1 LPTGQKG
8 RIEGRKIR
16 VDSMDSLRNALF
28 RALDKSHLP
37 MLRSCLSLGVS
48 PAFLPGD
55 EMPVFHAALSA
66 PFVDLEVLKTLEEA
80 GADPAM
86 RSPFDLSGALHM
98 AIALPEPEVL
108 DWLLAERLDV
118 NMRTGAGETPLI
130 WAAQAPEDEDADP
143 RHAEW
148 ALRDARTLIAAGA
161 EIDITD
167 DTGRTALH
175 YAAEAGSEEMVA
187 LLLLAGAD
195 VARVDGQGDTP
206 LHLAVGKGHD
216 PAARALLEAGADP
229 NVRNNK
235 GCNCLHQLAD
245 LFLTD
250 MTPAHLRLANALLAA
265 GGDLGALDH
274 RGLNPLVAAA
284 ATGNIPVAAV
294 FVSRGAKVDAENG
307 AALRQALLFEDD
319 DMTDLLLKAGAA
331 PGLAGED
338 GERPLHLAAQEG
350 FVHGVRALLNHGAD
364 IETRNIDGETPLL
377 VAVRM
382 RRYDVAALLIE
393 RGADVA
399 SRDQYG
405 NTAEALADQRRDVV
419 LKRLLAS
426 VPVVG

>member
-1 LPTGQKG
+1 
-8 RIEGRKIR
+8 
-16 VDSMDSLRNALF
+16 MDSLRSALF
-28 RALDKSHLP
+28 RALHKSHLP

-66 PFVDLEVLKTLEEA
+66 SFVDVEALKILEEA

-86 RSPFDLSGALHM
+86 RHPFDLSGALHV
-98 AIALPEPEVL
+98 AVALPEPEVL
-108 DWLLAERLDV
+108 DWLLAEQLDV
-118 NMRTGAGETPLI
+118 NGRTRTGETPLI
-130 WAAQAPEDEDADP
+130 RAAQAPEDDDIDP
-143 RHAEW
+143 RHPEW
-148 ALRDARTLIAAGA
+148 ALRDVRTLIAAGA
-161 EIDITD
+161 EIDIAD
-167 DTGRTALH
+167 EAGRTALH
-175 YAAEAGSEEMVA
+175 YAAEAGAEEMIA

-195 VARVDGQGDTP
+195 VGRSDGHGDTP
-206 LHLAVGKGHD
+206 LHLAVGKGFD

-229 NVRNNK
+229 NVRNDK

-265 GGDLGALDH
+265 GGDLEALDH

-331 PGLAGED
+331 AGLAGDE

-350 FVHGVRALLNHGAD
+350 FVHGVRALLGHGAD
-364 IETRNIDGETPLL
+364 IEARNIDGETALL

-382 RRYDVAALLIE
+382 RRYDVVALLIE
-393 RGADVA
+393 RGADA
-399 SRDQYG
+399 SSRDQYG
-405 NTAEALADQRRDVV
+405 NTAGSLAERRKDAV
-419 LKRLLAS
+419 LKRLLNS
-426 VPVVG
+426 IPVIG

>member
-1 LPTGQKG
+1 
-8 RIEGRKIR
+8 
-16 VDSMDSLRNALF
+16 MDSLRNALF
-28 RALDKSHLP
+28 RALEKSHLP
-37 MLRSCLSLGVS
+37 MLRSSLSLGVS

-55 EMPVFHAALSA
+55 AMPVFHAALAA
-66 PFVDLEVLKTLEEA
+66 PFVDLEVLKALEEA

-86 RSPFDLSGALHM
+86 RNPFDLSSALHM
-98 AIALPEPEVL
+98 AVALPDPEVL

-118 NMRTGAGETPLI
+118 NARTRAGETPLI

-161 EIDITD
+161 EIDVAD
-167 DTGRTALH
+167 EKGRTALH
-175 YAAEAGSEEMVA
+175 YAAETGSEAMIA

-195 VARVDGQGDTP
+195 VGVLDGQGDTP
-206 LHLAVGKGHD
+206 LHLAVGKGFD

-229 NVRNNK
+229 NLRNDK

-265 GGDLGALDH
+265 GGDLEALDH

-294 FVSRGAKVDAENG
+294 FVSRGAKVDAEGG

-319 DMTDLLLKAGAA
+319 DMTDLLLKAGASA
-331 PGLAGED
+331 NLVGGEE

-350 FVHGVRALLNHGAD
+350 FVHGARALLHHGAD
-364 IETRNIDGETPLL
+364 IEARNIDGETPLL

-382 RRYDVAALLIE
+382 RRYDVVALLIE
-393 RGADVA
+393 RGAEVA

-405 NTAEALADQRRDVV
+405 NTAEALADQRKDAV
-419 LKRLLAS
+419 LRRLLTS

>member
-1 LPTGQKG
+1 
-8 RIEGRKIR
+8 
-16 VDSMDSLRNALF
+16 MDSLRHALF
-28 RALDKSHLP
+28 RALEKSHLP
-37 MLRSCLSLGVS
+37 MLRSSLSLGVS

-66 PFVDLEVLKTLEEA
+66 PFVDLEVLKALEEA

-86 RSPFDLSGALHM
+86 RHPFDLSGALHM
-98 AIALPEPEVL
+98 AVALPESDVL

-118 NMRTGAGETPLI
+118 NARTRAGETPLI
-130 WAAQAPEDEDADP
+130 WAAQAPEDEEDTDP

-148 ALRDARTLIAAGA
+148 ALRDARSLIAAGA
-161 EIDITD
+161 EIDVAD
-167 DTGRTALH
+167 ERGRTALH

-187 LLLLAGAD
+187 LLLLAGAN
-195 VARVDGQGDTP
+195 VGMLDGQGDTP
-206 LHLAVGKGHD
+206 LHLAVGKGFD
-216 PAARALLEAGADP
+216 PAARALLEARADP
-229 NVRNNK
+229 NVRNDK

-265 GGDLGALDH
+265 GGDLEALDH

-294 FVSRGAKVDAENG
+294 FVSRGAKVDAESG

-319 DMTDLLLKAGAA
+319 DMTDLLLKAGASA
-331 PGLAGED
+331 NLVGGDE

-350 FVHGVRALLNHGAD
+350 FAHGVRALLNHGAD
-364 IETRNIDGETPLL
+364 IEARNIDGETPLL

-382 RRYDVAALLIE
+382 RRYDVVSLLIE
-393 RGADVA
+393 RGAAVDT
-399 SRDQYG
+399 RDQYG
-405 NTAEALADQRRDVV
+405 NTAEALADQRKDAV
-419 LKRLLAS
+419 LKRLLNS
-426 VPVVG
+426 VPSPV

>member
-1 LPTGQKG
+1 
-8 RIEGRKIR
+8 
-16 VDSMDSLRNALF
+16 MDSLRSALF

-66 PFVDLEVLKTLEEA
+66 PFVDLEVLKTLEAA
-80 GADPAM
+80 GADPAT

-98 AIALPEPEVL
+98 AVALPDSMVL
-108 DWLLAERLDV
+108 DWLLAERLEVD
-118 NMRTGAGETPLI
+118 MRTHAGETPLI
-130 WAAQAPEDEDADP
+130 WAARTLSDKAPDDEDIDP

-161 EIDITD
+161 EIDAAD
-167 DTGRTALH
+167 ARGRTALH
-175 YAAEAGSEEMVA
+175 YAAEAGSEATVA

-195 VARVDGQGDTP
+195 VERPDGQGDTA
-206 LHLAVGKGHD
+206 LHLAVAKGFD

-229 NVRNNK
+229 NVRNDK

-274 RGLNPLVAAA
+274 RGLNPLMAAA

-319 DMTDLLLKAGAA
+319 DMTDLLLKAGASA
-331 PGLAGED
+331 ALAGEA
-338 GERPLHLAAQEG
+338 GERPLHLAADEG
-350 FVHGVRALLNHGAD
+350 FVHGVRALLHHGAD
-364 IETRNIDGETPLL
+364 IEARNIDGETPLL

-382 RRYDVAALLIE
+382 RRYDVVALLIE
-393 RGADVA
+393 RGADITC
-399 SRDQYG
+399 RDQYG
-405 NTAEALADQRRDVV
+405 HTAEALAAQRRDAV
-419 LKRLLAS
+419 LTRLLS
-426 VPVVG
+426 SIPVVG